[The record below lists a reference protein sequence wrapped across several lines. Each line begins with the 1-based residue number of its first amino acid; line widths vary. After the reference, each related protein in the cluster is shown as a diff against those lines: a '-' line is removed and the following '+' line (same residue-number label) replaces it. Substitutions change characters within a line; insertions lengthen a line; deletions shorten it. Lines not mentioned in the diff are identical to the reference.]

1 MNNFQGIG
9 YVATDAVVRNYGPEN
24 RQLVSFNVA
33 CNDSKNPDAPAQFIQ
48 CTYFNRGESFAKYVT
63 KGVKVFFSGPLR
75 VTQNEGYVNVTVAI
89 REFEFCGNPHANQ
102 ATAEDNQNHGAIPAS
117 SYNEQTAVNMQGTQ
131 ENMIDDYDSQAPYNA
146 YEDLIQ

>member
-48 CTYFNRGESFAKYVT
+48 CTYFNRGESFAKHVT

-102 ATAEDNQNHGAIPAS
+102 GATEANQNSTNINGDIAS
-117 SYNEQTAVNMQGTQ
+117 S
-131 ENMIDDYDSQAPYNA
+131 
-146 YEDLIQ
+146 

>member
-48 CTYFNRGESFAKYVT
+48 CTYFNRGESFAKHVT

-102 ATAEDNQNHGAIPAS
+102 GAAEANQNSANINGDTTSAQLA
-117 SYNEQTAVNMQGTQ
+117 ANMQGAP
-131 ENMIDDYDSQAPYNA
+131 ENMIDNYDSQVPYSA
-146 YEDLIQ
+146 YEDLV

>member
-102 ATAEDNQNHGAIPAS
+102 GAAEANQNSANINVDIAS
-117 SYNEQTAVNMQGTQ
+117 SQLNMQGAP
-131 ENMIDDYDSQAPYNA
+131 ENMVDNYDSQVPYSA
-146 YEDLIQ
+146 YEDLV

>member
-48 CTYFNRGESFAKYVT
+48 CTYFNRGESFAKHVT

-89 REFEFCGNPHANQ
+89 REFEFCGNPRANQ
-102 ATAEDNQNHGAIPAS
+102 GAAEANQNSANINVDIAS
-117 SYNEQTAVNMQGTQ
+117 SQPNMQGAP
-131 ENMIDDYDSQAPYNA
+131 ENMIDNYDSQVPYSA
-146 YEDLIQ
+146 YEDLV